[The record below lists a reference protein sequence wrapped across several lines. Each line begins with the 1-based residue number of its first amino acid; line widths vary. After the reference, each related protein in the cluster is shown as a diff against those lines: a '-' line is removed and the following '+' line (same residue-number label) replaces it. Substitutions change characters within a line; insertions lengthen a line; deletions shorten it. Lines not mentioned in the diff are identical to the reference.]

1 MAAINQ
7 YYPESVTHPSEILIE
22 SLEEKNIGAKEFA
35 IKTGKPEKTITAL
48 LKGESSI
55 TPEMAI
61 LFEQVLKIPAHF
73 WLEAQRNY
81 DEYLAR
87 INFQKNIDECKEWAK
102 GFPYPKMASLG
113 WVKKT
118 RKIEEKVVELFNF
131 FSIATKK
138 GFEDYYYNQR
148 TKVAFRISLK
158 DQENATA
165 IAAWLRQG
173 ELQAEKISAPDFDKA
188 KFKNKLPLIKKIMA
202 EQPKNFFEELHE
214 ICKSAGVKVVHTP
227 CLPKA
232 PIHGSTRWIKDSP
245 LIQLSGRY
253 KRNDIF
259 WFTFFHEVGHI
270 LLHGKKY
277 ISIENIKVEGENQ
290 EFENQADEFAS
301 DWILSKEEEREIL
314 KLNPITYKDI
324 VEYAE
329 KFGTHPACIIGRFQ
343 HEKIIPFGVG
353 NDLFE
358 PIDFEANN
366 KTVPNNG

>member
-1 MAAINQ
+1 MATIND
-7 YYPESVTHPSEILIE
+7 YYPESVTHPSEFLIE

-35 IKTGKPEKTITAL
+35 IKTGKPEKTITAV

-55 TPEMAI
+55 TPDMAV

-73 WLEAQRNY
+73 WNEAQRNY
-81 DEYLAR
+81 DEYEAR
-87 INFQKNIDECKEWAK
+87 VNFQKNIEQCKEWARN
-102 GFPYPKMASLG
+102 FPYAKMVKYG

-118 RKIEEKVVELFNF
+118 RKAEEKVIELFKF
-131 FSIATKK
+131 FEVASQK

-148 TKVAFRISLK
+148 TRVAFRISLK
-158 DQENATA
+158 NQENATA
-165 IAAWLRQG
+165 IAAWLRRG
-173 ELQAEKISAPDFDKA
+173 ELQAYQINTPEFNKNLFKKKLHEIKA
-188 KFKNKLPLIKKIMA
+188 LMA
-202 EQPKNFFEELHE
+202 KQPRDFFEELHN

-232 PIHGSTRWIKDSP
+232 PIHGSTRWIKDAP

-277 ISIENIKVEGENQ
+277 ISIENIDVDGENK
-290 EFENQADEFAS
+290 EFEKEADEFAS
-301 DWILSKEEEREIL
+301 DWILSKKEENEIL
-314 KLNPITYKDI
+314 NSNPLTYEDI
-324 VEYAE
+324 INYAK

-343 HEKIIPFGVG
+343 HKRRIPYGTG
-353 NDLFE
+353 NELFE
-358 PIDFEANN
+358 PINFESQA
-366 KTVPNNG
+366 